1 MATAEILTNVNQI
14 STDYVAIVIKQKYTN
29 NHCIYIKGKK
39 KKLRQIVHTPD
50 WSRLNLAFTRA
61 AKT

>member
-39 KKLRQIVHTPD
+39 KWRQIVHTPD
-50 WSRLNLAFTRA
+50 WSWLNLAFTRA